1 MALSRAR
8 LEHVTTAR
16 LRAPGVAFCA
26 APALLAFGVGRLV
39 PAASPLLVAIA
50 LGMAAAAVVPL
61 GARTAPG
68 IAFSSRTL
76 LRAGVV
82 LLGLQLSLRQV
93 AALGPGVI
101 ALVLAVVAS
110 GVALTM
116 ALGARLGLSWTHRLL
131 IGCGFSICGAAAVA
145 AVDGVV
151 EADED
156 ETASAVA
163 LVVVFG
169 TAMIGLV
176 PLVAAVL
183 DLSPTVAGIWAGA
196 SVHEVAQVVAAGGV
210 VGGGALAVAVV
221 VKLGRVLLL
230 APVVAWVSW
239 QRRTTT
245 DAGGVRPALVP
256 GFVLG
261 FLALVLLRTWVTP
274 PSGVLDAAS
283 AAQTMLL
290 AAAMF
295 ALGCGVRLG
304 RLRAAGAAPFVLAAF
319 STAWVGALGLG
330 GALLVG

>member
-1 MALSRAR
+1 MI
-8 LEHVTTAR
+8 TTR

-50 LGMAAAAVVPL
+50 LGMVAAAVVPL
-61 GARTAPG
+61 GEGTAPG
-68 IAFSSRTL
+68 IAFSARTL

-176 PLVAAVL
+176 PLVASLL

-239 QRRTTT
+239 QRRTTA
-245 DAGGVRPALVP
+245 DAAGGVRPALVP

-261 FLALVLLRTWVTP
+261 FLALVLLRTWITP
-274 PSGVLDAAS
+274 PAWVLDTAA
-283 AAQTMLL
+283 AAQTLLL

-304 RLRAAGAAPFVLAAF
+304 RLRAAGAAPFLLAAF
-319 STAWVGALGLG
+319 ATGWVGLLGLG